1 LIFQLCTLKIKSLPL
16 HHSQTVL
23 EESEKVYKIELTLVP
38 TYDFYQ
44 ELMTNAERLISI
56 EPERVK
62 KEFVRI
68 LKAGIASLDETPK

>member
-1 LIFQLCTLKIKSLPL
+1 MFQFCPVKIKSLPL
-16 HHSQTVL
+16 HHSQKVL
-23 EESEKVYKIELTLVP
+23 TNNAKKYKIELTLVP

-68 LKAGIASLDETPK
+68 LKAGIASLDEAPK

>member
-1 LIFQLCTLKIKSLPL
+1 MFQFCPVKIKSLPL
-16 HHSQTVL
+16 HHSQKVL
-23 EESEKVYKIELTLVP
+23 TDNAEEYKIELTLVP
-38 TYDFYQ
+38 TSDFYQ

-68 LKAGIASLDETPK
+68 LKAGIASLDEAPK